1 MRCGKSAAALIVPL
15 LTAAAAGVTAQAPAP
30 VHRQRFAMWTMVD
43 IVAYH
48 PSRADAE
55 AAVAKALEEV
65 ERLDDV
71 LSNYEPESDIS
82 KLVRD
87 ARNKAVTVDSSLFEV
102 IEKSVDL
109 SRRSVGKFDVTIG
122 PLLKVWKKAREE
134 ERKPTSEEIAAARR
148 CVGFDKIELTPPDRI
163 LLRSDCMEIDVG
175 GIGKGYAVERAMNIL
190 KAAGVKNAIVNAGSS
205 AIAATGT
212 PPGNTGWPVRFLEG
226 GSGSRSL
233 LLKDTSIATSEQTG
247 SILDPFTGNPT
258 SERMTVSVLAPS
270 ATLSDGL
277 STALLLMSI
286 EDGKKLL
293 GRYADVAAFWIAP
306 GGQLKASYGDS
317 GVSFVDDVKE
327 RRQR

>member
-1 MRCGKSAAALIVPL
+1 MRSGSVGIGLALL
-15 LTAAAAGVTAQAPAP
+15 ASTFGSAQAPAP
-30 VHRQRFAMWTMVD
+30 VHRQRFAMWTMID

-87 ARNKAVTVDSSLFEV
+87 ARNKAMTVDSSLFEV
-102 IEKSVDL
+102 IQKSVDL
-109 SRRSVGKFDVTIG
+109 SRRSGGKFDVTIG

-134 ERKPTSEEIAAARR
+134 ERKPTSDEIAAARR

-175 GIGKGYAVERAMNIL
+175 GIGKGYAVERAMNLL
-190 KAAGVKNAIVNAGSS
+190 KAAGIKNAIINAGSS
-205 AIAATGT
+205 SIVAIGT
-212 PPGNTGWPVRFLEG
+212 PPGNKGWPVRFLES

-247 SILDPFTGNPT
+247 SILDPSTGKPT
-258 SERMTVSVLAPS
+258 SERMTVSVIAPS

-277 STALLLMSI
+277 STTLLLLSI

-293 GRYADVAAFWIAP
+293 EHYADVAAFWIAP
-306 GGQLKASYGDS
+306 GGQLKASYGES
-317 GVSFVDDVKE
+317 RVSFVDDEKV